1 MWSLKRIIYWSV
13 RVIVFIVYGVI
24 APYAFYFGVRF
35 SCQPPIEFTCENE
48 SLDFFVDIIQRVL
61 IFHFIARI
69 VSWFAKFAR
78 DFIED
83 IRDAYK
89 VYKLEQ
95 AINNAEQEVNDIVDH
110 VNQLQQQHDQIQ
122 QELNLILAHANHLL
136 QQHQGQNVAFAG

>member
-13 RVIVFIVYGVI
+13 RVIVFIVYGAI

-35 SCQPPIEFTCENE
+35 SYQPPIEFTCENE

-69 VSWFAKFAR
+69 VSWFVKYAK
-78 DFIED
+78 DLSED

-122 QELNLILAHANHLL
+122 QELNLILAQANHLL